1 MPWHELSSPENQ
13 EKIAAM
19 RSLIEMRKSEE
30 ACRSLYFHF
39 PGEYPQ
45 ERLVEYI
52 KLDSENRKLEILLN
66 CGEDAVSVKEEGEVL
81 FSRKYENGVL
91 GKNGTLIRRKREA

>member
-1 MPWHELSSPENQ
+1 
-13 EKIAAM
+13 M
-19 RSLIEMRKSEE
+19 RGLIEMRKSEE

-39 PGEYPQ
+39 PGEYLQ

-66 CGEDAVSVKEEGEVL
+66 CGEAAVSVKEEGEVL
-81 FSRKYENGVL
+81 FFRKYENGVL

>member
-1 MPWHELSSPENQ
+1 MIEL
-13 EKIAAM
+13 
-19 RSLIEMRKSEE
+19 RKTEE

-39 PGEYPQ
+39 PGEYRE

-52 KLDSENRKLEILLN
+52 KLDSQNRKLEVLLN
-66 CGEDAVSVKEEGEVL
+66 CGEEAVSVKEEGEVL

-91 GKNGTLIRRKREA
+91 EKNGTLVRRKREE

>member
-1 MPWHELSSPENQ
+1 
-13 EKIAAM
+13 M

-52 KLDSENRKLEILLN
+52 KLRRGRRFGEGRGRGALLQ
-66 CGEDAVSVKEEGEVL
+66 K
-81 FSRKYENGVL
+81 
-91 GKNGTLIRRKREA
+91 I